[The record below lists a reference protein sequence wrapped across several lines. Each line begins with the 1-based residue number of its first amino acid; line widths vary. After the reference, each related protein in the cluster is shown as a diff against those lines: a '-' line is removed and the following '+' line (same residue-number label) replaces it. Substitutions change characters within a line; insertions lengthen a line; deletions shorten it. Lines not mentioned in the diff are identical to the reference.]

1 MRAALFVDFD
11 NVFSGLARLGPAY
24 ADGFARNPS
33 RWMSWLT
40 DKVPN
45 PPGVATDARR
55 RILVRRCYL
64 NPEPYKRFRIG
75 FSRAGFE
82 IVDCP
87 PMTSAGK
94 TSTDIHMVLDIV
106 DVLQAQTRYDEFIV
120 FSADAD
126 FTPVLRKLRREDRRT
141 TIFAAGA
148 TSAAYD
154 ASADLILDP
163 EAFIREGLGF
173 EDDEPEQAR
182 SNLDSLIAQAE
193 AIVWRSV
200 DQADQPVPLPVLT
213 KTLAQQLPALPESN
227 WAGKGTFMG
236 LLKALPLSPLRID
249 RDMNALLDPRRLG
262 VKFEPSTPLSRI
274 PMEAAQSVP
283 APGVQPGTAS
293 EAAVQQLISD
303 ELSGSDR
310 PIALARLA
318 QTARER
324 IPGIE
329 THWLGYGTW
338 KRLLESIKLTGIR
351 IVWHQQAGYALD
363 PERHQMDFAD
373 RSPNPAAIQAGDP
386 LTGQVA
392 PLLEAA
398 GLPLLSSD
406 RYRALL
412 DSLSEAAK
420 IRPFALAP
428 VTKMMR
434 DHCVAHG
441 VPVSREQCNTLVRT
455 LLFNGFSPDDVN
467 WTLDDLVAKTCGV
480 IIAAAQREGLR
491 VDDEDRR
498 ALLTWLT
505 EQRGSS

>member
-1 MRAALFVDFD
+1 MRSALFVDFD

-24 ADGFARNPS
+24 ADAFARNPS

-45 PPGVATDARR
+45 PPGAATDARR

-163 EAFIREGLGF
+163 EAFIHEGLGF
-173 EDDEPEQAR
+173 EDDEPEQTT
-182 SNLDSLIAQAE
+182 SDLDSLIAQAE
-193 AIVWRSV
+193 AVVWRSV

-213 KTLAQQLPALPESN
+213 RTLALQLPKLPETN
-227 WAGKGTFMG
+227 WAGKGTFIG

-249 RDMNALLDPRRLG
+249 REMNALLDPRRLG
-262 VKFEPSTPLSRI
+262 VKS
-274 PMEAAQSVP
+274 EANAPGTRSQAEFAQSVQL
-283 APGVQPGTAS
+283 AGMQPGAAS
-293 EAAVQQLISD
+293 EGAIEQLLAD
-303 ELSGSDR
+303 ELSSSDR

-318 QTARER
+318 QIARER

-329 THWLGYGTW
+329 TNWLGHGTW

-363 PERHQMDFAD
+363 PERHHMDFED
-373 RSPNPAAIQAGDP
+373 RSPGPAEPQESDP
-386 LTGQVA
+386 LFSAVA
-392 PLLEAA
+392 PLLEAG
-398 GLPLLSSD
+398 GLPVLSAHK
-406 RYRALL
+406 YRALL
-412 DSLSEAAK
+412 ESLSQASE

-434 DHCVAHG
+434 DHCVDQG

-455 LLFNGFSPDDVN
+455 LLFNGFSPDSDS
-467 WTLDDLVAKTCGV
+467 WAFADLVAQICGV
-480 IIAAAQREGLR
+480 AIAAAQREGMR
-491 VDDEDRR
+491 VDDEDRQ
-498 ALLTWLT
+498 ALLSWVTKP
-505 EQRGSS
+505 RGSP